1 MLREKIKKKALLFP
15 ILTTIIIGFIA
26 AFSNQEIVMNFAFHI
41 DSGEHESGFTLERK
55 ASDII
60 EWDFTSTSDVDLL
73 IIKKSTL
80 EYYERVASDL
90 SSQWGYDYNQLM
102 RDFLENF
109 YISRGNRKDSGK
121 FYVDSSGLHYIKFS
135 TVGTIN
141 YVITCDPFSIDLMGI
156 FYILL
161 GVTTT
166 IGIICSIYKFKKLV
180 KMNSNNK
187 KDDSR
192 CENQFKVSC
201 ERCGAQ
207 CDSDSI
213 FCPECGTKIDKEK
226 RYCSMCGSKISLN

>member
-1 MLREKIKKKALLFP
+1 MSKEKIRKKELLFP
-15 ILTTIIIGFIA
+15 IITTIIIGFIA
-26 AFSNQEIVMNFAFHI
+26 AFSNQETVMNFAFHI

-60 EWDFTSTSDVDLL
+60 EWDFTSPSDVDLL

-90 SSQWGYDYNQLM
+90 SSQFHFDYNQLM
-102 RDFLENF
+102 RDFLEDN
-109 YISRGNRKDSGK
+109 YVSRGNRKDSGK
-121 FYVDSSGLHYIKFS
+121 FYVYSSGIHYIEFS
-135 TVGTIN
+135 TIGTIN
-141 YVITCDPFSIDLMGI
+141 YVITFDPFSIDLMGI

-166 IGIICSIYKFKKLV
+166 IGIICSISKFKKVV
-180 KMNSNNK
+180 KMNSSVE
-187 KDDSR
+187 KDNSK

-207 CDSDSI
+207 LDSDSI
-213 FCPECGTKIDKEK
+213 FCHECGKKNLK
-226 RYCSMCGSKISLN
+226 LKM